1 MGLLAFTYRT
11 SATAS
16 VALHAAIAAVTLSL
30 GIGLSEFTKLPTL
43 TSGLLSALPHCFRG
57 TVYMNDKDSL
67 YAFNKAMSPA
77 PKVRHTVHDACY
89 VEVAAVDHAARAAEL
104 RRAAEVEDERHAAQV
119 ALDAKVAKLAD
130 DIVLANVTGSL
141 LVDLRKLVKGETAH
155 VAAQVSYAD
164 YRKQLAP
171 LAESYGYK
179 LTLVGDK
186 TKAALTV
193 I

>member
-1 MGLLAFTYRT
+1 MNDNDDFIDR
-11 SATAS
+11 
-16 VALHAAIAAVTLSL
+16 AAIA
-30 GIGLSEFTKLPTL
+30 
-43 TSGLLSALPHCFRG
+43 R
-57 TVYMNDKDSL
+57 
-67 YAFNKAMSPA
+67 YAI
-77 PKVRHTVHDACY
+77 Y
-89 VEVAAVDHAARAAEL
+89 DHAARAAEL
-104 RRAAEVEDERHAAQV
+104 RRAADVEDERHAAKV
-119 ALDAKVAKLAD
+119 ALDATVAKLAE

-164 YRKQLAP
+164 FRKQLAP

-179 LTLVGDK
+179 FTLVGDK